1 MKGPEKIYV
10 TPVRTWDTKPIPDL
24 QDNIYISKDALI
36 EWLEN
41 KINIS
46 DGGFVNMNIPDF
58 IANAKSGDILATKY
72 GSLLMVARVEITKK
86 EVNIYYYFD
95 WHKDDGFQMNEWLT
109 GFYGPKYEPD
119 DNFYRPATDGEKKF
133 FTEQMN
139 KFGFEL
145 SEEYGEVVPRLTHE
159 GFMKFY
165 MNK

>member
-1 MKGPEKIYV
+1 MDDFNGITPMSKAYKLKAAKWLKSILERCSLQPKQEWSEEDEKII
-10 TPVRTWDTKPIPDL
+10 D
-24 QDNIYISKDALI
+24 
-36 EWLEN
+36 
-41 KINIS
+41 
-46 DGGFVNMNIPDF
+46 MNIPDF
-58 IANAKSGDILATKY
+58 ITDAKSGDILATKY

-119 DNFYRPATDGEKKF
+119 DNFYRPATDEEKKF

-139 KFGFEL
+139 KFGFKL
-145 SEEYGEVVPRLTHE
+145 SEEYGELVPRLTHE

>member
-1 MKGPEKIYV
+1 
-10 TPVRTWDTKPIPDL
+10 
-24 QDNIYISKDALI
+24 
-36 EWLEN
+36 
-41 KINIS
+41 
-46 DGGFVNMNIPDF
+46 MNIPDF
-58 IANAKSGDILATKY
+58 IADAKSGDILATKY

-119 DNFYRPATDGEKKF
+119 DDFYRPATDEEKKF

-139 KFGFEL
+139 KFGFKL
-145 SEEYGEVVPRLTHE
+145 SEEYGELVPRLTHE